1 MAMNVTVEKQKDGTY
16 IAYNT
21 DSDGLSLIGTGDT
34 VNEAKDDFFN
44 SMQETVQACK
54 DAGIDVP
61 PVLDEE
67 PAFKFDISSLFEY
80 DSDKNGISFNIAALT
95 QFLGRASCAS
105 TNSLLTRKGGIRISW
120 KKAHVPLLVIPDGID
135 KKMVAKEL
143 NLQGKTVRAIDM
155 ADVIPLD
162 DNEKLI
168 AILKGMESNRCALWN
183 WRVASIIGL
192 AAALGFIAGYIITK

>member
-80 DSDKNGISFNIAALT
+80 
-95 QFLGRASCAS
+95 
-105 TNSLLTRKGGIRISW
+105 
-120 KKAHVPLLVIPDGID
+120 
-135 KKMVAKEL
+135 
-143 NLQGKTVRAIDM
+143 
-155 ADVIPLD
+155 
-162 DNEKLI
+162 
-168 AILKGMESNRCALWN
+168 
-183 WRVASIIGL
+183 
-192 AAALGFIAGYIITK
+192 